1 MKSLN
6 LTTQAKA
13 GNAEAQ
19 AQLAQQALIR
29 KDKDAAWKWA
39 NLSAAQNCPYGI
51 YVLGICCEGGLN
63 TEKDLEKANR
73 LYQKAVDM
81 GCVRALVGL
90 AGVMI
95 EKERKVSRE
104 ARALLRKAAD
114 ANDAKA
120 LYMLAT
126 IYADGAN
133 VVRSRNRCRQLLEK
147 AAAQDYAPAMYDL
160 SWFYLDETDTALY
173 DKKKGHKLIKQAA
186 KQGYPI
192 AEVCLGD
199 LIQTGE
205 MGKVDN
211 DKAFK
216 LFAHAASTDC
226 PEGVRSLGYCYL
238 YGEGVE
244 ADAAIAEKY
253 FKHALE
259 LGLADCEEMIEIAR
273 NGEDSVN
280 AKEAELAKAHSDYR
294 DKIEAAAAEGDPEA
308 LYQQAGFYKSGE
320 VSDLVKYEQNE
331 SKVFECITKS
341 AEAGYAQAAFILG
354 CIYDYGHCGLQPDR
368 STAMFWYRKAAEQGN
383 AKAMTNLGCCFQKI
397 GISDEAVT
405 WLEKACDAGD
415 DMAFGMLSIHY
426 LHGMGVEKDVDKAFA
441 LAKQGADLGDAEGDK
456 MLGLCYLLGSGVEQD
471 TDTAVDWL
479 ISASNKGNEVAMLYL
494 GRIFMGDY
502 GDEYTDY
509 ELAEEQFFQS
519 ANAGNAC
526 AAYELGRFYVNF
538 THEYEKAYYA
548 FATAAEWGHPEAK
561 AILKAFK

>member
-1 MKSLN
+1 MKSLK
-6 LTTQAKA
+6 LTILAKA

-19 AQLAQQALIR
+19 AQLAQQALIC
-29 KDKDAAWKWA
+29 KDKKAAWKWA

-51 YVLGICCEGGLN
+51 YVLGVCYEGGLN
-63 TEKDLEKANR
+63 TEKDLEKANQ
-73 LYQKAVDM
+73 LYQKAADM

-90 AGVMI
+90 AGIMI
-95 EKERKVSRE
+95 EKERNVSRE
-104 ARALLRKAAD
+104 ALALLRKAAD

-120 LYMLAT
+120 LYTLSIM
-126 IYADGAN
+126 YGHGKN
-133 VVRSRNRCRQLLEK
+133 VVRSSSRCRKLLEK

-160 SWFYLDETDTALY
+160 SGFYLDENDTALY
-173 DKKKGHKLIKQAA
+173 DKKKGYKLIKQAA

-192 AEVCLGD
+192 AEVCMGD

-253 FKHALE
+253 FKHAVE
-259 LGLADCEEMIEIAR
+259 LGLADCEEMIEVAR
-273 NGEDSVN
+273 DGEDSVN
-280 AKEAELAKAHSDYR
+280 AKEAELAKNHSDFR
-294 DKIEAAAAEGDPEA
+294 DEIEAAAAEGDPVA
-308 LYQQAGFYKSGE
+308 LYQLATFYSEGQ
-320 VSDLVKYEQNE
+320 VSELVKYEQNE
-331 SKVFECITKS
+331 SKVLECITKS
-341 AEAGYAQAAFILG
+341 AEAGYALAAFTLG
-354 CIYDYGHCGLQPDR
+354 CIYEYGHCGLQPDM
-368 STAMFWYRKAAEQGN
+368 STAMFWYKKAAEQGN

-415 DMAFGMLSIHY
+415 DMAFGMLSVHY
-426 LHGMGVEKDVDKAFA
+426 LNGIGVEKDEDKAFA
-441 LAKQGADLGDAEGDK
+441 LAKQGADLDDAEGYK
-456 MLGLCYLLGSGVEQD
+456 MLGICYLLGSGVEQD
-471 TDTAVDWL
+471 TDTAVDRF

-519 ANAGNAC
+519 ANAGNAT
-526 AAYELGRFYVNF
+526 AACELGRLYINI
-538 THEYEKAYYA
+538 THEFDKAYKVFA
-548 FATAAEWGHPEAK
+548 FAAELGNPAAQ
-561 AILKAFK
+561 AILHAFK